1 MSFITNDIIIKR
13 WTIVKRK
20 VHAHGGS
27 IELIKLRVMSDE
39 SIARRQA
46 MLCEVRFL
54 GKESKI
60 RRKT

>member
-1 MSFITNDIIIKR
+1 MSFITNNIIIKR

-39 SIARRQA
+39 SIAHGQA
-46 MLCEVRFL
+46 ML
-54 GKESKI
+54 
-60 RRKT
+60 